1 MAVAMSAETIILRNR
16 HWTVDDLDELPHDDG
31 RRYEIIDGALVVSGA
46 PGLRHQRAVKR
57 LTMLLDAGCPPQ
69 YEVLPAPFG
78 VVLARDTM
86 IMPDVLV
93 ARITDLTEGE
103 LPAPPVL
110 AVEVLSKSS
119 HVVDLNLKPDRLSR
133 AGTPHYWVVN
143 PSTEPEQARL
153 RTWHLID
160 GGYEQVADVSGEE
173 PFTADAPYP
182 VTVVPA
188 ALVR

>member
-16 HWTVDDLDELPHDDG
+16 HWTVDDLDELPRDDG
-31 RRYEIIDGALVVSGA
+31 KRYEIIDGALVVSGA
-46 PGLRHQRAVKR
+46 PGLRHQRAVGR
-57 LTMLLDAGCPPQ
+57 LFKLLDAACPPE
-69 YEVLPAPFG
+69 YEVLFAPFG

-93 ARITDLTEGE
+93 ARVSDLTEGE

-143 PSTEPEQARL
+143 PSTEPEHARL
-153 RTWHLID
+153 RAWRLVD
-160 GGYEQVADVSGEE
+160 GAYEQVADVSGVE
-173 PFTADAPYP
+173 PFAAERPYP

>member
-16 HWTVDDLDELPHDDG
+16 HWTVDDLDELPQDDG
-31 RRYEIIDGALVVSGA
+31 KRYEIIDGALVVSVA
-46 PGLRHQRAVKR
+46 PGLRHQRAVGR
-57 LTMLLDAGCPPQ
+57 LYKLLDAACTPG

-93 ARITDLTEGE
+93 ARVTDLTETA

-119 HVVDLNLKPDRLSR
+119 H
-133 AGTPHYWVVN
+133 
-143 PSTEPEQARL
+143 
-153 RTWHLID
+153 
-160 GGYEQVADVSGEE
+160 
-173 PFTADAPYP
+173 
-182 VTVVPA
+182 
-188 ALVR
+188 